1 MFVGFCSARRVE
13 PVSKAGACWAMGDPH
28 YRTFDGQ
35 YFNFMGNCTY
45 IMAKNCHVDDD
56 HPSFQVETKNENRFG
71 LQVTSVGAVTIKIY
85 DAVISIVSGEFGL
98 VREYILITVN
108 DSYAGKVCGLCG
120 DFNGNQDDDLTTPSG
135 TEAGSIVALGKS
147 WKVPGGA
154 GDASCQDECSAQCEN
169 CKSSGIKKWEA
180 EVFCEVL
187 TKIMD
192 GPFRSCKAIIEP
204 KFYKEMCLYDF
215 CMGKGVK
222 KYLCSTLQVYTDTCQ
237 RAGIKVFNWRGLAA
251 EPKCPENS
259 HYELCGNPCPATCGE
274 PSLSSL
280 CKGDCV
286 ETCACNAGYVRSG
299 NKCVLPSECGC
310 WYKDRYVQETSC
322 QNGEQ
327 CQVVNGIRD
336 CYPSSYATCMTYG
349 DPNYITFDGE
359 QYNFRGSCVYQMAS
373 VCSKSVNLEPF
384 DVLVQ
389 NDVNV
394 LLPFTHSLRICSLPL
409 TIIMTSG

>member
-1 MFVGFCSARRVE
+1 MANSAMGIRGLLSCCAALLLCGFCSARRVE

-85 DAVISIVSGEFGL
+85 DDVISIVSGEFGL
-98 VREYILITVN
+98 VRIDDEIWSLPVSLEKGTSRANMYQSGMSVILEADFGLTVQYDWEEYILITVN

-237 RAGIKVFNWRGLAA
+237 RAGIKVFNWRGLA
-251 EPKCPENS
+251 
-259 HYELCGNPCPATCGE
+259 
-274 PSLSSL
+274 
-280 CKGDCV
+280 
-286 ETCACNAGYVRSG
+286 
-299 NKCVLPSECGC
+299 GC
-310 WYKDRYVQETSC
+310 RK
-322 QNGEQ
+322 
-327 CQVVNGIRD
+327 
-336 CYPSSYATCMTYG
+336 
-349 DPNYITFDGE
+349 
-359 QYNFRGSCVYQMAS
+359 
-373 VCSKSVNLEPF
+373 
-384 DVLVQ
+384 
-389 NDVNV
+389 
-394 LLPFTHSLRICSLPL
+394 
-409 TIIMTSG
+409 